1 MEIGKPYYTAV
12 NTLGWAKAVSLPLV
26 VSSSLSLSQF
36 DIYTGLIVLSGL
48 SELTDHAY
56 KAEYLTAP

>member
-12 NTLGWAKAVSLPLV
+12 NTLRWAKAVSLPLV
-26 VSSSLSLSQF
+26 VSSSLSLSQI

-48 SELTDHAY
+48 SE
-56 KAEYLTAP
+56 